1 MVLAVPALPYGM
13 RDIKITPFTTAAA
26 TTLGS
31 PVDLPNARTLSFSEA
46 EEFTEL
52 RGDDRV
58 VAIHG
63 NGAVVDW
70 DLEAGGIS
78 LEAWAVLTGGT
89 LTTTG
94 VSPAEIK
101 KLTKSVQQSRP
112 YFQITGKAISDSG
125 GHVLVT
131 IHKAKCND
139 TIEGS
144 FTDGEFYL
152 TSGSGQGVPSTVT
165 ATVDLL
171 YTFEHFETAD
181 LTT

>member
-1 MVLAVPALPYGM
+1 MALAPVALPYGM
-13 RDIKITPFTTAAA
+13 RDIKLTPFTDEAA
-26 TTLGS
+26 TTLGT

-52 RGDDRV
+52 RGDDKV

-63 NGAVVDW
+63 NGATVDW
-70 DLEAGGIS
+70 DIEAGGLS
-78 LEAWAVLTGGT
+78 LEAYAVLSGGT
-89 LTTTG
+89 VTTTG
-94 VSPAEIK
+94 VTPATIK
-101 KLTKSVQQSRP
+101 SYTKSVNQVRP

-125 GHVLVT
+125 GHVNCI

-152 TSGSGQGVPSTVT
+152 TSGSGQGLPSTVT
-165 ATVDLL
+165 TTEDLL
-171 YTFEHFETAD
+171 YTFEHYETAD
-181 LTT
+181 TST